1 MRAAKSWAR
10 AVLARVPS
18 SGQLGC
24 ALLLHLS
31 GPKRAKIAAVLERA
45 AVATHL
51 RILDERLLCVAF
63 RSDLVN
69 VRLELRHGGFTAH
82 VRRRLAGAARDWVA
96 RAAKLDEKVA
106 CLILR
111 RHIGARTFWISRRR
125 STTVSGCR
133 VRYRERGSHQVMS
146 AHRRPQRARSHLR
159 RSTIECRPVFSHTAD
174 TCTDK
179 TWVPTASNYPGYL
192 NS

>member
-24 ALLLHLS
+24 ALLLHFS

-45 AVATHL
+45 AVAAHL
-51 RILDERLLCVAF
+51 RILGERLLGVAF

-69 VRLELRHGGFTAH
+69 VRLELRHGGFAAH
-82 VRRRLAGAARDWVA
+82 VRRRLVGAARDRVA

-106 CLILR
+106 RRVLR
-111 RHIGARTFWISRRR
+111 HLGRLKRRR
-125 STTVSGCR
+125 AVEEKCPQW
-133 VRYRERGSHQVMS
+133 REISSNVQVM
-146 AHRRPQRARSHLR
+146 
-159 RSTIECRPVFSHTAD
+159 
-174 TCTDK
+174 
-179 TWVPTASNYPGYL
+179 YL
-192 NS
+192 V

>member
-133 VRYRERGSHQVMS
+133 VRYRERGSHVSAPPPPTGALAFAPQYNAMS
-146 AHRRPQRARSHLR
+146 PRFFTHSGHMHRQD
-159 RSTIECRPVFSHTAD
+159 VG
-174 TCTDK
+174 
-179 TWVPTASNYPGYL
+179 SNGL
-192 NS
+192 

>member
-24 ALLLHLS
+24 ALLLHFS

-45 AVATHL
+45 AVAAHL
-51 RILDERLLCVAF
+51 RILGERLLGVAF

-125 STTVSGCR
+125 STTVPYHVHVVAGYGTANA
-133 VRYRERGSHQVMS
+133 VVMS

-159 RSTIECRPVFSHTAD
+159 RSTMSPRFFTHSGHMHRQDVG
-174 TCTDK
+174 
-179 TWVPTASNYPGYL
+179 SNGL
-192 NS
+192 

>member
-125 STTVSGCR
+125 STTVPYPVAGYGTANA
-133 VRYRERGSHQVMS
+133 VVMS

-159 RSTIECRPVFSHTAD
+159 RSTMSPRFFTHSGHMHRQDVG
-174 TCTDK
+174 
-179 TWVPTASNYPGYL
+179 SNGL
-192 NS
+192 

>member
-125 STTVSGCR
+125 STTGTVPYPVAGYGTANA
-133 VRYRERGSHQVMS
+133 VVMS

-159 RSTIECRPVFSHTAD
+159 RSTMSPRFFTHSGHMHRQDVG
-174 TCTDK
+174 
-179 TWVPTASNYPGYL
+179 SNGL
-192 NS
+192 

>member
-96 RAAKLDEKVA
+96 RAAKLDEQVA
-106 CLILR
+106 CLVLR

-125 STTVSGCR
+125 CTTVSGYSTVPRSRYCSH
-133 VRYRERGSHQVMS
+133 VRTPTG
-146 AHRRPQRARSHLR
+146 RAR
-159 RSTIECRPVFSHTAD
+159 ICAAVQCRPVLTSHTAD

-179 TWVPTASNYPGYL
+179 TRAPTAR
-192 NS
+192 

>member
-133 VRYRERGSHQVMS
+133 VRYRERGSHVS
-146 AHRRPQRARSHLR
+146 APPPPTGALAFAPQYNVAPFFHTQRTHAPTRRGFQRPL
-159 RSTIECRPVFSHTAD
+159 TIRD
-174 TCTDK
+174 T
-179 TWVPTASNYPGYL
+179 
-192 NS
+192 

>member
-1 MRAAKSWAR
+1 M
-10 AVLARVPS
+10 PS

-24 ALLLHLS
+24 ALLLHFS

-125 STTVSGCR
+125 STHYRIRLPGTV
-133 VRYRERGSHQVMS
+133 VANAVVMS

-159 RSTIECRPVFSHTAD
+159 RIQCRPVFSHTAD

>member
-1 MRAAKSWAR
+1 M
-10 AVLARVPS
+10 PS

-125 STTVSGCR
+125 STTVPYPVAGYGTANA
-133 VRYRERGSHQVMS
+133 VVMS

-159 RSTIECRPVFSHTAD
+159 RSTMSPRFFTHSGHMHRQDVG
-174 TCTDK
+174 
-179 TWVPTASNYPGYL
+179 SNGL
-192 NS
+192 